1 MQHLNDDMDK
11 LVRKAAE
18 QYPLNTKGADW
29 EKVFRDMNAQ
39 PAEPEEP
46 KKAGGNK
53 SYRHLLWLLLLLPLL
68 WVASRYFNGSSKT
81 NSTQTSDVK
90 AKNEQQPTENKTEL
104 ADNEA
109 RANNQKAKDAVGDAG
124 QSKEIPDESGNGAG
138 NGVKEKSIVTDNNQQ
153 EKNTVKTPKQKNVI
167 AKNVLSGSNKPSIN
181 KANTQPIDK
190 VVKNENTSSQNA
202 VIQPQQNKNNLPPI
216 ADTKKPAQ
224 ANPVVTPNAT
234 LNKNDI
240 KTKSNDSSTA
250 STNANKQA
258 AQPTSV
264 KNDDKK
270 ADIIHLKTAPQKQ
283 FYVGLLTG
291 PDLTTVKLET
301 MNAGYGVGA
310 ILGYRL
316 NDHWG
321 VETGLFWS
329 NKNYYANGKDFNT
342 KKLVALPSHTNILN
356 VDGNCY
362 MYEIPVNVNY
372 YFGRSSGYN
381 WFVNVGASSYLMN
394 KEYYDYQAERY
405 NMQWAGS
412 WNYKNAS
419 KDWFSVL
426 NVGAGF
432 DQRIGKSGKLRL
444 QPYFRI
450 PIRGTGT
457 GKLPITST
465 GFYIGYTQKLF

>member
-11 LVRKAAE
+11 LARKAAE

-39 PAEPEEP
+39 PAEPEVI
-46 KKAGGNK
+46 KTAGSK

-68 WVASRYFNGSSKT
+68 WVASRYYNGSSDKNPSQT
-81 NSTQTSDVK
+81 NDAK
-90 AKNEQQPTENKTEL
+90 AKNEQQQPAENKTGA
-104 ADNEA
+104 ADSESNAGKKNLKEP
-109 RANNQKAKDAVGDAG
+109 ANNDEEAKTASKENSGAVKNETGKALKESRPVADISKQERKTGKTVKGNDAV
-124 QSKEIPDESGNGAG
+124 
-138 NGVKEKSIVTDNNQQ
+138 
-153 EKNTVKTPKQKNVI
+153 
-167 AKNVLSGSNKPSIN
+167 AKNILSDNNKPSAGKTIRNEN
-181 KANTQPIDK
+181 KAPENSITQ
-190 VVKNENTSSQNA
+190 SQLG
-202 VIQPQQNKNNLPPI
+202 KNNLPAPV
-216 ADTKKPAQ
+216 DTKKSTPA
-224 ANPVVTPNAT
+224 NTTVTPNAS
-234 LNKNDI
+234 LNKNDL
-240 KTKSNDSSTA
+240 KAKSNDSSTA
-250 STNANKQA
+250 AANTNKL
-258 AQPTSV
+258 AQPPSV

-270 ADIIHLKTAPQKQ
+270 ADIIHLKTVPQKQ

-291 PDLTTVKLET
+291 PDLSTVKLET
-301 MNAGYGVGA
+301 LNAGYGVGA
-310 ILGYRL
+310 ILGYRF

-321 VETGLFWS
+321 VETGVFWS

-372 YFGRSSGYN
+372 YFGKGSGYN
-381 WFVNVGASSYLMN
+381 WFVNLGASSYLMN
-394 KEYYDYQAERY
+394 KEYYDYLAERY
-405 NMQWAGS
+405 NMQWAGNWS
-412 WNYKNAS
+412 YKNAS